1 MGRETWVTRSLDVSC
16 KTFTNYK
23 ILVRRASIPR
33 FQFHPLSSCT
43 TLGIPTFFQFWQ
55 MSISSMSKIWKM
67 SSLTWFLETSTS
79 LNIFIPINILQ
90 SSYYRLMSSVD
101 TLHSPK
107 FTPSFDILKT
117 SKFMSL
123 GLQYKTTEAMSIFS
137 TLPWQYLGQ

>member
-23 ILVRRASIPR
+23 ILVRRASIPC
-33 FQFHPLSSCT
+33 FQFHPLSSYT

-90 SSYYRLMSSVD
+90 SSYYRLTSSVD

-117 SKFMSL
+117 SKLMSL

>member
-23 ILVRRASIPR
+23 ILVRRASIPH

-90 SSYYRLMSSVD
+90 SSYYKLTSSVD

-107 FTPSFDILKT
+107 FMPSFDILKT